1 MTGGRDDTMNL
12 ELAQINTLPAPT
24 WFRLAMNDTKLSGGI
39 PEIHPYQGDYLSTE
53 LPRNVEILT
62 EPFSAPELSTGM
74 GGEAEKF
81 TQDHRTCGVTV
92 RVPDGVKADKPI
104 FLSFR
109 VDEENPSVLD
119 VHNVIAGE
127 GSEVTVVMSY
137 TSPADFSG
145 FHGGMT
151 RLYAAKNAVIR
162 LIQVQLLGDGCVH
175 YDNVGA
181 QCGENG
187 TVTVIQAE
195 LGGKSALAGLKADL
209 QGRKSQLNLDT
220 IYFGDRSRSIDIN
233 YVAHHAGSASHSE
246 IHASGALLDESRKTF
261 RGTID
266 FLKGAKR
273 AVGHESEY
281 SLLFSPKVVNRSAPL
296 ILCAEEDVEGQH
308 AASAGKIDANRMFYL
323 MSRGLSELEARK
335 LLIEAQFRPV
345 TDRIPDPALR
355 DAVLNYVKERLEAIE
370 PVSE

>member
-1 MTGGRDDTMNL
+1 MNFT
-12 ELAQINTLPAPT
+12 LAHVNPLPAPT
-24 WFRLAMNDTKLSGGI
+24 WFRLGINDTKLSETV
-39 PEIHPYQGDYLSTE
+39 PEIHPYRGSYLSTE
-53 LPRNVEILT
+53 LPAKVEIFSG
-62 EPFSAPELSTGM
+62 PFSAPELSTGM
-74 GGEAEKF
+74 GGEVRDF
-81 TQDHRTCGVTV
+81 TEGNRTCGVTV
-92 RVPDGVKADKPI
+92 RVPDGVKAEQPV

-109 VDEENPSVLD
+109 VDETNPSVLD
-119 VHNVIAGE
+119 VNTVVAGE

-137 TSPADFSG
+137 TSPAGFAG
-145 FHGGMT
+145 FHGGLT
-151 RLYAAKNAVIR
+151 RLYAGKNAVIR
-162 LIQVQLLGDGCVH
+162 LIQVQMLGDGCLH
-175 YDNVGA
+175 YDDVGA
-181 QCGENG
+181 RCAENG
-187 TVTVIQAE
+187 TVSVIQAE
-195 LGGKSALAGLKADL
+195 LGGKNAAAGLKADL
-209 QGRKSQLNLDT
+209 KGRKSALNLDT
-220 IYFGDRSRSIDIN
+220 IYFGDRSRSIDIS
-233 YVAHHAGSASHSE
+233 YVAQHAGSASHSE

-308 AASAGKIDANRMFYL
+308 AASAGKIDSNRLFYL

-355 DAVLNYVKERLEAIE
+355 NAVSDYVKERLEAIE

>member
-1 MTGGRDDTMNL
+1 MNL
-12 ELAQINTLPAPT
+12 TLAKANSLPVPT
-24 WFRLAMNDTKLSGGI
+24 WFRLGINDTKFSETI
-39 PEIHPYQGDYLSTE
+39 PELHPYRGEYLSSE
-53 LPRNVEILT
+53 RPEEVGIAFDSLP
-62 EPFSAPELSTGM
+62 APELSTGM
-74 GGEAEKF
+74 GDEARNF
-81 TQDHRTCGVTV
+81 TEDNRTCGVTV
-92 RVPDGVKADKPI
+92 RVPEGVKAKQPV

-109 VDEENPSVLD
+109 VDESNPSVVD
-119 VHNVIAGE
+119 VNTVIAGE
-127 GSEVTVVMSY
+127 GSEVTVVMNYAS
-137 TSPADFSG
+137 AKDFAG
-145 FHGGMT
+145 FHGGLT
-151 RLYAAKNAVIR
+151 RLYAGKNATIR
-162 LIQVQLLGDGCVH
+162 LIQVQMLGGGCLH
-175 YDNVGA
+175 YDDIGA

-187 TVTVIQAE
+187 EVSVIQAE
-195 LGGKSALAGLKADL
+195 LGGRSAAAGLKAAL
-209 QGRKSQLNLDT
+209 KGRKSRLNLDT
-220 IYFGDRSRSIDIN
+220 IYFGDRSRSLDIN
-233 YVAHHAGSASHSE
+233 YVAEHAGSASRSE

-308 AASAGKIDANRMFYL
+308 AASAGKIDSNRMFYL

-355 DAVLNYVKERLEAIE
+355 DAVSNYVKERLEAIE

>member
-1 MTGGRDDTMNL
+1 MNL
-12 ELAQINTLPAPT
+12 MLAKTNSLPVPT
-24 WFRLAMNDTKLSGGI
+24 WFRLGINDSKIDETV
-39 PEIHPYQGDYLSTE
+39 PEIHPYRGEYLSSQRPDHIE
-53 LPRNVEILT
+53 ISFDPLP
-62 EPFSAPELSTGM
+62 APELSTGM
-74 GGEAEKF
+74 GDEARDF
-81 TQDHRTCGVTV
+81 TEDNRTCGVTV
-92 RVPDGVKADKPI
+92 RVPDGEKAEKPV

-109 VDEENPSVLD
+109 VDEKNPSVLD
-119 VHNVIAGE
+119 VNTVVAGE

-137 TSPADFSG
+137 TSPAGFSG
-145 FHGGMT
+145 FHGGLT
-151 RLYAAKNAVIR
+151 RLYAGKNAVIR
-162 LIQVQLLGDGCVH
+162 LIQVQMLGDGCLH
-175 YDNVGA
+175 YDDVGA
-181 QCGENG
+181 QCAENG
-187 TVTVIQAE
+187 EISVIQAE
-195 LGGKSALAGLKADL
+195 LGGRFASAGLYADL
-209 QGRKSQLNLDT
+209 RGRKSRLNLDT

-233 YVAHHAGSASHSE
+233 YVARHAGGASRSE

-308 AASAGKIDANRMFYL
+308 AASAGKIDSNRLFYL

-345 TDRIPDPALR
+345 TDRIPDPVLR
-355 DAVLNYVKERLEAIE
+355 DAVSDYVKERLEAIE

>member
-1 MTGGRDDTMNL
+1 MNL
-12 ELAQINTLPAPT
+12 TLAKVNSLPVPT
-24 WFRLAMNDTKLSGGI
+24 WFRLGINDTELSGTI
-39 PEIHPYQGDYLSTE
+39 PEVHPYEGEYLSAE
-53 LPRNVEILT
+53 RPRKVEISSD
-62 EPFSAPELSTGM
+62 PFPAPELSTGM
-74 GGEAEKF
+74 GSEVRNF
-81 TQDHRTCGVTV
+81 TEDNRTCGVTV
-92 RVPDGVKADKPI
+92 RVPDGVKAEKPV

-109 VDEENPSVLD
+109 VDETNPSVLD
-119 VHNVIAGE
+119 VNTVIAGE
-127 GSEVTVVMSY
+127 NSEVTVVMSY
-137 TSPADFSG
+137 ASPADFSG
-145 FHGGMT
+145 FHGGLT
-151 RLYAAKNAVIR
+151 RLYAGKGAVIR
-162 LIQVQLLGDGCVH
+162 LVQVQMLGDGCLH
-175 YDNVGA
+175 YDDVGA
-181 QCGENG
+181 QCAENG
-187 TVTVIQAE
+187 EVSVIQAE
-195 LGGKSALAGLKADL
+195 LGGKSAAAGLNAALK
-209 QGRKSQLNLDT
+209 GRKSRLNLDT
-220 IYFGDRSRSIDIN
+220 IYFGDRGRSIDIN
-233 YVAHHAGSASHSE
+233 YVAQHAGSASRSE

-308 AASAGKIDANRMFYL
+308 AASAGKIDSNRLFYL

-355 DAVLNYVKERLEAIE
+355 EAVSDYVKVRLEAIE